1 MLVNEISTWKFL
13 SAWLQNIE
21 NGCKGKNAISRGPQR
36 NKFCITCGNKNH
48 LGKPNYKKVL
58 QIIRKTYLQTM
69 SPKISYENWLYE
81 DHMKSFF
88 IVLHGTFWLENC
100 INFIDIL
107 GFQGLASFFNSK
119 FLKFD
124 NFWNFKFYRL

>member
-1 MLVNEISTWKFL
+1 MRSVL
-13 SAWLQNIE
+13 E
-21 NGCKGKNAISRGPQR
+21 NSYLLGCKTLKTVAREKMQLVEAHSE
-36 NKFCITCGNKNH
+36 ITRGNKNH

-88 IVLHGTFWLENC
+88 IALHGTF
-100 INFIDIL
+100 
-107 GFQGLASFFNSK
+107 
-119 FLKFD
+119 
-124 NFWNFKFYRL
+124 